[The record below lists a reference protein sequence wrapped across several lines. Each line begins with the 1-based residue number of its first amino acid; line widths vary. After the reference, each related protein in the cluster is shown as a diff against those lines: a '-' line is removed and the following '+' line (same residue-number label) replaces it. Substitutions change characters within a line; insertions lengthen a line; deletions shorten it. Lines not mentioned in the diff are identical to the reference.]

1 MSKEHLYYEEYPEI
15 YEKFPEKRQS
25 RARGVNTLSEN
36 FKILRA
42 FLKILMDILGLV
54 NCVAND
60 IILLNFLY
68 KSPIPHIPKYARV
81 REEIRNSVKHRT
93 GVGASVVNKI

>member
-1 MSKEHLYYEEYPEI
+1 MISVVEPDLFVY
-15 YEKFPEKRQS
+15 
-25 RARGVNTLSEN
+25 
-36 FKILRA
+36 
-42 FLKILMDILGLV
+42 
-54 NCVAND
+54 
-60 IILLNFLY
+60 FLY

>member
-1 MSKEHLYYEEYPEI
+1 MVLR
-15 YEKFPEKRQS
+15 FPMCIFQFFWYNERKY
-25 RARGVNTLSEN
+25 
-36 FKILRA
+36 F
-42 FLKILMDILGLV
+42 
-54 NCVAND
+54 
-60 IILLNFLY
+60 LNFLY

>member
-15 YEKFPEKRQS
+15 YEKFPEKCQS

-60 IILLNFLY
+60 IILLILQ
-68 KSPIPHIPKYARV
+68 
-81 REEIRNSVKHRT
+81 
-93 GVGASVVNKI
+93 

>member
-1 MSKEHLYYEEYPEI
+1 MEVINTDIEGVVIIQPKVFGDH
-15 YEKFPEKRQS
+15 
-25 RARGVNTLSEN
+25 RGYFFES
-36 FKILRA
+36 
-42 FLKILMDILGLV
+42 
-54 NCVAND
+54 
-60 IILLNFLY
+60 FLY